1 MEDQY
6 NTTVYVDDVRPAAAT
21 VREDVKAG
29 EDVRP

>member
-6 NTTVYVDDVRPAAAT
+6 STIVYVDDVRQAAAT